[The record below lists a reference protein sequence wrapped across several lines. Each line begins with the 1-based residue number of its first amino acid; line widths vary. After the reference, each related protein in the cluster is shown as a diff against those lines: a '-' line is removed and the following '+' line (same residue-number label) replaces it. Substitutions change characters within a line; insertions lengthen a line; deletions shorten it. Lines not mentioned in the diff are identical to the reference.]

1 MVSAKVKDFREAQQI
16 SAILLIPVL
25 ALVFGQVTGAII
37 FGPLTVLAL
46 IGLSAVID
54 FAIFRIGAKLFK
66 REEILLKLA

>member
-16 SAILLIPVL
+16 SAILFIPVL

-37 FGPLTVLAL
+37 FGPLMVLAL

-54 FAIFRIGAKLFK
+54 FAIFRIGARRFK